1 MRDSRTEWFLAQ
13 VEQCERQADEV
24 RDESLRP
31 LYRLLARQWR
41 HLAEEAANRQAQAA
55 VPVG

>member
-24 RDESLRP
+24 RDGNLRF

-41 HLAEEAANRQAQAA
+41 HLAEETANRQAA
-55 VPVG
+55 

>member
-1 MRDSRTEWFLAQ
+1 MRDSRTEWSLAQ

-24 RDESLRP
+24 RDGNLRF

-41 HLAEEAANRQAQAA
+41 HLAEETANRQAA
-55 VPVG
+55 